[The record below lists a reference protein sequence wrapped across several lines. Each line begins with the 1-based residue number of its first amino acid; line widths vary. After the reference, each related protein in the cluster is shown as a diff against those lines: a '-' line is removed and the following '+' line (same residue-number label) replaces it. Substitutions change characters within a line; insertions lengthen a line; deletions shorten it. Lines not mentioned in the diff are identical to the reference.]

1 MCSSDLELPNV
12 PTIAESGLPG
22 YEYVAWFGVFAPG
35 TTPAT
40 LVARIN
46 ALPHQALDASDTR
59 ERLRMQGVEPQL
71 LRPDQFRDKVKSEIE
86 QWAPVIIKSGMKG
99 SL

>member
-1 MCSSDLELPNV
+1 M
-12 PTIAESGLPG
+12 I
-22 YEYVAWFGVFAPG
+22 VFH
-35 TTPAT
+35 
-40 LVARIN
+40 LQ
-46 ALPHQALDASDTR
+46 QAVDVSDTR

-71 LRPDQFRDKVKSEIE
+71 LQPDQFRDKVKSEIE